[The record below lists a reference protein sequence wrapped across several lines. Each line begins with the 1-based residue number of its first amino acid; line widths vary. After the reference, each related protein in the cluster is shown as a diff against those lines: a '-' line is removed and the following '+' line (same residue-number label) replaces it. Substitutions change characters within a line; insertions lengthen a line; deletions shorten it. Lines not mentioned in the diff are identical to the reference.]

1 VQYAALAALDPSN
14 DAFVA
19 GIRAQLCTQ
28 RATALKLI
36 GKIPGLPC
44 VVPTGAFYLFPD
56 ISSLLGKSLKGQR
69 IETVDRLA
77 ELLLEHAHIAIV
89 PGSAFGADHY
99 IRISYAI
106 PAEEIVAGLTQ
117 LEQFVRSLT

>member
-1 VQYAALAALDPSN
+1 MS
-14 DAFVA
+14 
-19 GIRAQLCTQ
+19 TQ
-28 RATALKLI
+28 RTTALQLI
-36 GKIPGLPC
+36 GKIPGLSC

-69 IETVDRLA
+69 IENVDRLA

-117 LEQFVRSLT
+117 LEQFVRSLA